1 MRNKTENTQH
11 LNLVV
16 RKYPSSAG
24 VECFVS
30 FEDELGYLYG
40 FTRLLLI
47 EKEHSVDWSGLGND
61 TAIIRELHVYGS
73 LQGLQKDEN
82 PDAKVQHT

>member
-1 MRNKTENTQH
+1 MLSFIFGKMPNTSDFRHFVSLDTRSREMRNKKEKTEQ

-16 RKYPSSAG
+16 RKYLSGPG
-24 VECFVS
+24 VEYFIS

-47 EKEHSVDWSGLGND
+47 TAESAVDWNGLG
-61 TAIIRELHVYGS
+61 A
-73 LQGLQKDEN
+73 
-82 PDAKVQHT
+82 

>member
-1 MRNKTENTQH
+1 MRNKKEKTEQ

-16 RKYPSSAG
+16 RKYLSGSG
-24 VECFVS
+24 VECFIS

-47 EKEHSVDWSGLGND
+47 TAENAIDWNGLG
-61 TAIIRELHVYGS
+61 A
-73 LQGLQKDEN
+73 
-82 PDAKVQHT
+82 